1 MMPVPGELKKEKKSM
16 KQKMLSE
23 VLKERFGTKVY
34 KLSLTSGCTCPNRDG
49 HIWMSAEGD
58 GIVLL
63 TGGCTFCS
71 EGGSGEF
78 AAPLL
83 PLEDQIR
90 LARQR
95 VDAKIPARIP
105 MSERKYIAYFQSFS
119 NTFAPLS
126 RLQEAYAEAL
136 AHPAVSG
143 LVIGTRPDCVDAE
156 KLDYIASLGCAR
168 MEYGIESCRDETLLR
183 VHRGHD
189 FACAE
194 RAVRETAAR
203 GIPVCGHF
211 ILGLP
216 GETRETLLEDV
227 SRINALPLDSIKFH
241 QLQILKGT
249 PMAEEFAARTDG
261 FVRWTLGAYI
271 DFLVDLLERLRP
283 DIAVGRLAASVP
295 PRFLAVPGW
304 GVRASDL
311 HQLLERRLLER
322 DTWQGK
328 DYGSGHQSGRV

>member
-1 MMPVPGELKKEKKSM
+1 MERAGTSYLAAKEPGLKLVVDAGFS
-16 KQKMLSE
+16 
-23 VLKERFGTKVY
+23 
-34 KLSLTSGCTCPNRDG
+34 CPHGR
-49 HIWMSAEGD
+49 
-58 GIVLL
+58 
-63 TGGCTFCS
+63 CTFCDNAAFHPAYS
-71 EGGSGEF
+71 TPSKSITQQLDEGIAF
-78 AAPLL
+78 QAARGRSHGPYL
-83 PLEDQIR
+83 
-90 LARQR
+90 
-95 VDAKIPARIP
+95 
-105 MSERKYIAYFQSFS
+105 AYFQSFS

-126 RLQEAYAEAL
+126 RLQEAYEEAL

-168 MEYGIESCRDETLLR
+168 IEYGIESCRDKTLLR

-227 SRINALPLDSIKFH
+227 SRINALPLDSVKFH

-249 PMAEEFAARTDG
+249 PMAEEFAAHPED
-261 FVRWTLGAYI
+261 FVRWTLDEYI
-271 DFLVDLLERLRP
+271 DLLADILERLRP
-283 DIAVGRLAASVP
+283 DLAVGRLAASVP

-311 HQLLERRLLER
+311 HQLLERRLRER
-322 DTWQGK
+322 NTWQGK
-328 DYGSGHQSGRV
+328 AYCSGHQSGLE

>member
-1 MMPVPGELKKEKKSM
+1 MERDGKRYLAAQEPG
-16 KQKMLSE
+16 QKL
-23 VLKERFGTKVY
+23 VVDAGF
-34 KLSLTSGCTCPNRDG
+34 TCPHGR
-49 HIWMSAEGD
+49 
-58 GIVLL
+58 
-63 TGGCTFCS
+63 CTFCDNAAFHPAYS
-71 EGGSGEF
+71 SPQKSITQQIDEGMAF
-78 AAPLL
+78 HAA
-83 PLEDQIR
+83 R
-90 LARQR
+90 GR
-95 VDAKIPARIP
+95 VHGP
-105 MSERKYIAYFQSFS
+105 YLAYFQSFS
-119 NTFAPLS
+119 NTFAPLG
-126 RLQEAYAEAL
+126 RLRKAYAEAL

-143 LVIGTRPDCVDAE
+143 IVIGTRPDCVDAE

-249 PMAEEFAARTDG
+249 PMAEEFAARPDD
-261 FVRWTLGAYI
+261 FVRWTLDGY
-271 DFLVDLLERLRP
+271 LDLLAGILARLRP

-295 PRFLAVPGW
+295 PRYLAVPGW

-311 HQLLERRLLER
+311 HRLLERRLSER
-322 DTWQGK
+322 DSWQGK
-328 DYGSGHQSGRV
+328 NYGSGHQSGRV

>member
-1 MMPVPGELKKEKKSM
+1 MRHGESHTDPISPISNRFPIRMHRLSDSGKST
-16 KQKMLSE
+16 
-23 VLKERFGTKVY
+23 R
-34 KLSLTSGCTCPNRDG
+34 KLWR
-49 HIWMSAEGD
+49 
-58 GIVLL
+58 
-63 TGGCTFCS
+63 
-71 EGGSGEF
+71 
-78 AAPLL
+78 
-83 PLEDQIR
+83 IR
-90 LARQR
+90 PF
-95 VDAKIPARIP
+95 PA
-105 MSERKYIAYFQSFS
+105 
-119 NTFAPLS
+119 L
-126 RLQEAYAEAL
+126 
-136 AHPAVSG
+136 
-143 LVIGTRPDCVDAE
+143 AE

-183 VHRGHD
+183 VHRGHT

-227 SRINALPLDSIKFH
+227 SRINALPLDSVKFH

-249 PMAEEFAARTDG
+249 PIAEEFAARPDG
-261 FVRWTLGAYI
+261 FVRWTLDAYI
-271 DFLVDLLERLRP
+271 DLLVDILERLRP

>member
-1 MMPVPGELKKEKKSM
+1 MERTGTRYLAAKVPGLK
-16 KQKMLSE
+16 L
-23 VLKERFGTKVY
+23 VVDAGF
-34 KLSLTSGCTCPNRDG
+34 TCPHGR
-49 HIWMSAEGD
+49 
-58 GIVLL
+58 
-63 TGGCTFCS
+63 CTFCDNAAFHPAYS
-71 EGGSGEF
+71 APQQSITQQIDEGIAF
-78 AAPLL
+78 QAARGRPHGPYL
-83 PLEDQIR
+83 
-90 LARQR
+90 
-95 VDAKIPARIP
+95 
-105 MSERKYIAYFQSFS
+105 AYFQSFS
-119 NTFAPLS
+119 NTYAPIE
-126 RLQEAYAEAL
+126 RLREVYLEAL

-143 LVIGTRPDCVDAE
+143 IVIGTRPDCVDAE
-156 KLDYIASLGCAR
+156 KLDFIASLGSAR

-194 RAVRETAAR
+194 RAVRETSAR

-249 PMAEEFAARTDG
+249 PMAEEFAARPEE
-261 FVRWTLGAYI
+261 FVRWTLDGYI
-271 DFLVDLLERLRP
+271 DLLVDLLERLRP
-283 DIAVGRLAASVP
+283 DIAVDRLAASVP

-304 GVRASDL
+304 GVRASEL
-311 HQLLERRLLER
+311 HRLLERRLRER

-328 DYGSGHQSGRV
+328 AV